1 MRKSVVA
8 LLGVCVVVAI
18 ALIVWKMRSH
28 ESAPQ
33 KSASGSGSAAV
44 AANHRATGA
53 TSEPARAH
61 VTVRDDKGPLAGAT
75 VRLSHEGEVT
85 LVQTGVDGSAKA
97 DALEAG
103 DWDVSA
109 SAEGHAPAASATKTL
124 RAGETTKIEIVLAA
138 GGRTLTGT
146 VTDATGGPIGGAR
159 IDAAKLDGRVRAS
172 DAVASTLTGA
182 DGKYKLT
189 VTEGQLLVAASEAS
203 YAPQSRYIEVGASG
217 GVADFQLVPGGVIE
231 GIVRDERSREP
242 VAGAIVEG
250 ERDSPAMFGERSTHR
265 ATANKDGRFRLAGL
279 RPGAY
284 SLAARAAQV
293 ASRSPALVGIGVAE
307 QVTDVELLVGS
318 APAIRGIVLDENGA
332 PAPDVEVTAFGGEQS
347 AQATS
352 DAKGNFVLE
361 GVGAGRFTLVGR
373 SEQFLPAGT
382 TKIEVADKDL
392 DGVKVNVARG
402 LSIKGHVEPRQV
414 CDLEIDVDTERRGMG
429 EMRMRFAPVSTA
441 ADGEF
446 TLGPTRGGE
455 LDIKARCASGDQG
468 TKHVDV
474 KAGLAEVVVDVKPGA
489 SLAGRVVDGQGKA
502 VIAATV
508 MASPIAETER
518 TTIVNGMMVGGV
530 QAVTNGKGEFELRG
544 LSAGPYRLRVLDRGR
559 PLPMKSDAKVT
570 LGAVEKKTG
579 VTLTVDRP
587 DGVIRG
593 VVTGPD
599 GKPLA
604 DAWVSLHQGLEDLVG
619 DADMEHG
626 ESRMVQVEMNDDGG
640 AEGGGFAPVLTD
652 ANGKFEIANLPRV
665 PWTVLAEAQAG
676 KLRGRQIKVVPD
688 ANITIQALGVT
699 ELKGT
704 VKPAPGVFA
713 VELEGPTRAQ
723 RSFAAADG
731 SFSFG
736 RVDPGEYRVSVTS
749 SAGNGAATVTVK
761 PGQPASVDIALAA
774 NATVIGKLVDPSGK
788 PLGGLPVAVI
798 PDANNGQL
806 SVSLSGPP
814 PTSNPDGT
822 FRIEAK
828 AGLSAVIVLIPP
840 RPVSKKGLMLEPGKT
855 LDAGTITVESSA
867 PPKP

>member
-1 MRKSVVA
+1 M
-8 LLGVCVVVAI
+8 
-18 ALIVWKMRSH
+18 
-28 ESAPQ
+28 
-33 KSASGSGSAAV
+33 
-44 AANHRATGA
+44 
-53 TSEPARAH
+53 
-61 VTVRDDKGPLAGAT
+61 
-75 VRLSHEGEVT
+75 
-85 LVQTGVDGSAKA
+85 
-97 DALEAG
+97 
-103 DWDVSA
+103 
-109 SAEGHAPAASATKTL
+109 
-124 RAGETTKIEIVLAA
+124 
-138 GGRTLTGT
+138 
-146 VTDATGGPIGGAR
+146 
-159 IDAAKLDGRVRAS
+159 
-172 DAVASTLTGA
+172 
-182 DGKYKLT
+182 
-189 VTEGQLLVAASEAS
+189 
-203 YAPQSRYIEVGASG
+203 
-217 GVADFQLVPGGVIE
+217 
-231 GIVRDERSREP
+231 
-242 VAGAIVEG
+242 
-250 ERDSPAMFGERSTHR
+250 
-265 ATANKDGRFRLAGL
+265 
-279 RPGAY
+279 
-284 SLAARAAQV
+284 
-293 ASRSPALVGIGVAE
+293 
-307 QVTDVELLVGS
+307 
-318 APAIRGIVLDENGA
+318 
-332 PAPDVEVTAFGGEQS
+332 
-347 AQATS
+347 
-352 DAKGNFVLE
+352 
-361 GVGAGRFTLVGR
+361 LVGR
-373 SEQFLPAGT
+373 SDQFLPAGT
-382 TKIEVADKDL
+382 TKLEVADKEL

-474 KAGLAEVVVDVKPGA
+474 KAGLADVVVDVKPGA
-489 SLAGRVVDGQGKA
+489 SIAGRVVDGQGKP
-502 VIAATV
+502 VVAATV
-508 MASPIAETER
+508 MASPTGGTEH

-544 LSAGPYRLRVLDRGR
+544 LSAGPYRMRVLDRGR
-559 PLPMKSDAKVT
+559 PLPMKSDAKIT
-570 LGAVEKKTG
+570 LAALEKKTG

-604 DAWVSLHQGLEDLVG
+604 DAWVSLHQGIEDLVG

-626 ESRMVQVEMNDDGG
+626 ESRMVQVEMNDDAG
-640 AEGGGFAPVLTD
+640 ADGGGFAPVLTD
-652 ANGKFEIANLPRV
+652 AAGKFEIANLPRV
-665 PWTVLAEAQAG
+665 SWTVMAEAQAG
-676 KLRGRQIKVVPD
+676 KLRGRSVKVVPD

-704 VKPAPGVFA
+704 VKPAPDVFT

-723 RSFAAADG
+723 RSFASADG

-736 RVDPGEYRVSVTS
+736 RVDPGEYRVTVSS

-761 PGQPASVDIALAA
+761 PGQPASVDISLAA

-788 PLGGLPVAVI
+788 PVGGLPVAVV

-806 SVSLSGPP
+806 SISLSGPP

-828 AGLSAVIVLIPP
+828 AGLSAVLVLVPP

-855 LDAGTITVESSA
+855 LDVGPITVESSG